1 MPSQISQISF
11 PQKDNVPMQ
20 LESER
25 LWFREL
31 QASDADSMFALY
43 SDPQV
48 LKYVGEKPMRHLDQV
63 REIIEDIRRQYQDFG
78 VGRLA
83 TLLKSTNEFIGW
95 AGLKYIAEIN
105 GRKDNYDLGYRFL
118 RRHWGKG
125 YGTESAKAFVAFG
138 FNEMQLARSSGYADV
153 AHPASRNILEK
164 CGLQFTN
171 TFTDDGDLCAWY
183 EIENPGLQV
192 KG

>member
-1 MPSQISQISF
+1 ME
-11 PQKDNVPMQ
+11 

-25 LWFREL
+25 LRFREL
-31 QASDADSMFALY
+31 QASDADSMCALY
-43 SDPQV
+43 SDSKV
-48 LKYVGEKPMRHLDQV
+48 LRYVGEKPLKHVDQV
-63 REIIEDIRRQYQDFG
+63 REIIEGIRRQYQDFG

-83 TLLKSTNEFIGW
+83 ILLKSTNEFIGW

-105 GRKDNYDLGYRFL
+105 GRKDHYDLGYRFL

-138 FNEMQLARSSGYADV
+138 FNELQLARMSGYADV
-153 AHPASRNILEK
+153 AHPASINILEK

-171 TFTDDGDLCAWY
+171 TFTDDGDLCARY

-192 KG
+192 KE

>member
-1 MPSQISQISF
+1 M
-11 PQKDNVPMQ
+11 K
-20 LESER
+20 LESGR

-31 QASDADSMFALY
+31 RASDAQNMFELY

-48 LKYVGEKPMRHLDQV
+48 LRYVGETPMRHVDQV

-138 FNEMQLARSSGYADV
+138 FNEMQLARMSGYADV
-153 AHPASRNILEK
+153 AHPVSINILEK

-183 EIENPGLQV
+183 EIENPAFQV
-192 KG
+192 KRHR